1 MELARAEEV
10 EDAVEVARLAV
21 EAVLVEVGVVA
32 VAQLHHLAARAARA
46 QLAEPR
52 LRQPLEEAP
61 GGLQREE
68 EEKGERSITRLRIFC
83 KDVTRA
89 GKMYPSV
96 IPRGKITVC
105 TGCVAT
111 YGLTSN

>member
-10 EDAVEVARLAV
+10 EYAVEVARLPV

-61 GGLQREE
+61 GGLEQKKKKEEIDHAAATVLQKCYSSRQNVYIREP
-68 EEKGERSITRLRIFC
+68 GS
-83 KDVTRA
+83 
-89 GKMYPSV
+89 
-96 IPRGKITVC
+96 KIAV
-105 TGCVAT
+105 
-111 YGLTSN
+111 YRRKFR